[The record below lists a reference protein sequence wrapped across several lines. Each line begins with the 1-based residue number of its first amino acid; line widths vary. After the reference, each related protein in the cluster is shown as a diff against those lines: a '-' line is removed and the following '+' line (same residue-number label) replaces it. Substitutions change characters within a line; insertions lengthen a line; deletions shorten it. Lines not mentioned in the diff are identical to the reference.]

1 MTEVDLVLAILIFAA
16 ATLYSSVGHAGA
28 SGYLAAMALFG
39 LSPEV
44 MRPTALSLN
53 ILVALLATYRYSR
66 AGQNDWRLLWPF
78 AVASVPAAF
87 LGGAVSVPPIFYKPL
102 IGAVLA
108 ISAVQFLRTAQS
120 PRNGEVSDPPHVAVA
135 LVSGAGIGLL
145 SGLTGTGGGIFLS
158 PLILFMRWADTR
170 RASGVAAVFILLNSV
185 SGLLGTSV
193 SIGTLPSALPLWM
206 GAALAG
212 GLVGT
217 QLGTRYLPI
226 PGLRYALAAVLFIA
240 AFKMIAL

>member
-1 MTEVDLVLAILIFAA
+1 
-16 ATLYSSVGHAGA
+16 
-28 SGYLAAMALFG
+28 
-39 LSPEV
+39 
-44 MRPTALSLN
+44 
-53 ILVALLATYRYSR
+53 
-66 AGQNDWRLLWPF
+66 
-78 AVASVPAAF
+78 
-87 LGGAVSVPPIFYKPL
+87 
-102 IGAVLA
+102 
-108 ISAVQFLRTAQS
+108 
-120 PRNGEVSDPPHVAVA
+120 
-135 LVSGAGIGLL
+135 
-145 SGLTGTGGGIFLS
+145 
-158 PLILFMRWADTR
+158 MRWADTR